1 MREADGEGE
10 PVRRPSAVAV
20 PVRRKERVV
29 SKLKIAIS
37 IILSILVLLFIHV
50 AGLYY
55 ADDSD
60 RAARRIEIKVLPGA
74 TLKEVQAQLVETG
87 VLKHPVLFRWAAY
100 VTRKERKIQAG
111 RYLFV
116 RGESVA
122 TILERLASGAV
133 DYTRVVVP
141 EGLMLTEIA
150 AVLQADAEIDSS
162 MFMELARDSLTLA
175 RYGVE
180 APSLEGYLFPD
191 TYLFRWP
198 LDPDTV
204 IERMMHR
211 FREVF
216 TDEVRA
222 RADSVGLSEN
232 EVLTLA
238 SIIQAEAVYDSEM
251 PHISAVY
258 HNRLRRDWRLEAD
271 PTVAYALG
279 GVRRKLYYKDL
290 HAASPYNTYRVRGL
304 PPGPICSP
312 GRTAI
317 LAAVQPREG
326 CEDLYFV
333 ADGTGRHYFSKT
345 LREHIIAKERVR
357 DGGVPWVDEVE
368 DRNATGGEGI
378 TAEQHE

>member
-1 MREADGEGE
+1 M
-10 PVRRPSAVAV
+10 
-20 PVRRKERVV
+20 
-29 SKLKIAIS
+29 SKLKIIIS
-37 IILSILVLLFIHV
+37 IVLSVLVLVFIHV

-55 ADDSD
+55 TDNSD
-60 RAARRIEIKVLPGA
+60 PASRRVEIKVLPGA
-74 TLKEVQAQLVETG
+74 TLKEVQAQLLETG
-87 VLKHPVLFRWAAY
+87 VISRPRLFRWAAY
-100 VTRKERKIQAG
+100 VTRRERKIQAG

-116 RGESVA
+116 KGESIS
-122 TILERLASGAV
+122 TILFRLASGAV

-141 EGLMLTEIA
+141 EGLMLAEIA
-150 AVLQADAEIDSS
+150 AILQTEAEIDSS
-162 MFMELARDSLTLA
+162 TFVELTRDSLVLA

-198 LDPDTV
+198 IATDTV

-211 FREVF
+211 FKEVF

-222 RADSVGLSEN
+222 RADSVGLSKN
-232 EVLTLA
+232 ETVTLA

-258 HNRLRRDWRLEAD
+258 HNRLRRGWRLEAD

-279 GVRRKLYYKDL
+279 GVRRRLYYKDL
-290 HAASPYNTYRVRGL
+290 RAASPYNTYRVQGL

-312 GRTAI
+312 GRAAI
-317 LAAVQPREG
+317 LAAVQPRKG

-345 LREHIIAKERVR
+345 LRAHLIAKERVR

-368 DRNATGGEGI
+368 ERKAAGEEGI
-378 TAEQHE
+378 TTE

>member
-1 MREADGEGE
+1 MKGAGSECG
-10 PVRRPSAVAV
+10 PVHRRAAVTE

-29 SKLKIAIS
+29 SKFKIIIS
-37 IILSILVLLFIHV
+37 IVLSVLVLVFIHV

-55 ADDSD
+55 ADYSD
-60 RAARRIEIKVLPGA
+60 PAARRIEIKVLPGA

-87 VLKHPVLFRWAAY
+87 VLSHPGIFRWAAY

-116 RGESVA
+116 QGESIA
-122 TILERLASGAV
+122 TILDRLASGAV
-133 DYTRVVVP
+133 DYTRIVVP
-141 EGLMLTEIA
+141 EGLMLMEIA
-150 AVLQADAEIDSS
+150 AILQEEAEIDSS
-162 MFMELARDSLTLA
+162 TFVELTRDSLALA
-175 RYGVE
+175 RYAVE

-198 LDPDTV
+198 LTPDTV

-216 TDEVRA
+216 TDKVRA

-232 EVLTLA
+232 EAVTLA

-258 HNRLRRDWRLEAD
+258 HNRLRRGWRLEAD

-279 GVRRKLYYKDL
+279 GVRRRLYYKDL
-290 HAASPYNTYRVRGL
+290 HAASPYNTYRVQGL

-312 GRTAI
+312 GRAAI

-345 LREHIIAKERVR
+345 LREHLIAKERIR
-357 DGGVPWVDEVE
+357 DGRVPWVDEVE
-368 DRNATGGEGI
+368 ERKSEGGEGV
-378 TAEQHE
+378 TSE